1 MPKDSNTELTL
12 RACLGEI
19 DRCYQD
25 NIMPFFLNM
34 TSERIGWI
42 PVGDDVPEA
51 VRDEYKW
58 VEGLSITE
66 MEIMHG
72 AYRKDNPNGMCILK
86 SNQFIYKVSL
96 KEIWP

>member
-1 MPKDSNTELTL
+1 M

-19 DRCYQD
+19 DRCFQD

-42 PVGDDVPEA
+42 PAGEDIPEA

-58 VEGLSITE
+58 VDGLSITE

-72 AYRKDNPNGMCILK
+72 AYRKDNPNGKDCPLITTVIVCK
-86 SNQFIYKVSL
+86 PFIS
-96 KEIWP
+96 ISF